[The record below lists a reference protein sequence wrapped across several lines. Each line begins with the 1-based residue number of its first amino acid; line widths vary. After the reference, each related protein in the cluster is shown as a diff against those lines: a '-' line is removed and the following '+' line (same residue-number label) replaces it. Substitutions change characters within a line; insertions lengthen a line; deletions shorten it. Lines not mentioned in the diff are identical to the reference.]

1 MFSKYLKSL
10 SILKKFLFINFIIF
24 TIIGLFTIIY
34 LNNIQP
40 NLIKKKSIN
49 HTNIINNTIDNL
61 LRLEIKFVTE
71 DIRKFLFSTRFI
83 FQNLDRVIFF
93 DNNLNLVGDTDTLD
107 LDPRAFST
115 RLNDIEFESLNE
127 QKINKENKDKSNNN
141 IEKKFLSFELILKKY
156 VSSDEYGAPFTFAQE
171 NFNQFKLTTIKNVTK
186 EDLNI
191 GYILI
196 TENANDIK
204 VAIDERKAFV
214 IRTAISVG
222 FVILIFSFVLSRYF
236 IKPIQNLVSY
246 TKNIKEKSHEKLS
259 IDNLK
264 NRNDELGLLSNSL
277 EDMTTELQKRV
288 AHAENFSTDLVHEI
302 RNPLASLKSA
312 SEILKD
318 TNSLDQRLK
327 LLNIL
332 SHDVLRIER
341 LITDYSQMLK
351 DEVALSN
358 EKIEKINIE
367 KLKVRNDELGLLSNS
382 LDDMTLELKKRIF
395 NAENFSTD
403 LVHEIRNPLA
413 SLKSASEILHDSK
426 DADQRLKLVNILSH
440 DVQRIERLIT
450 DYSQMLKD
458 EVALSNEKIEK
469 INVEP
474 IIESVVDDFNSIYNV
489 KKGINIKYK
498 NDGKKEYLINGI
510 ENRIEQIIANLLDNS
525 ISFTKKGGEIL
536 VDVSLSTDNKIIIKI
551 IDEGQGFKEKDTS
564 KIFNRFYSNRP
575 DKFGEHSGL
584 GLNIVKNLVDLHD
597 GKIVASNRLD
607 GDGAIMEI
615 SFPTS

>member
-49 HTNIINNTIDNL
+49 HINIINNTVDNL
-61 LRLEIKFVTE
+61 LRLEVKFVTE

-93 DNNLNLVGDTDTLD
+93 DNDLNLIGDTDTLD

-127 QKINKENKDKSNNN
+127 KKINKENKDKSKNVD
-141 IEKKFLSFELILKKY
+141 EKKFISFELILKKY
-156 VSSDEYGAPFTFAQE
+156 VSSGEYGDPFTFAKE
-171 NFNQFKLTTIKNVTK
+171 DFNQFKLTTIKNVTK

-318 TNSLDQRLK
+318 TNSSDQRLK

-332 SHDVLRIER
+332 SHDVL
-341 LITDYSQMLK
+341 
-351 DEVALSN
+351 
-358 EKIEKINIE
+358 
-367 KLKVRNDELGLLSNS
+367 
-382 LDDMTLELKKRIF
+382 
-395 NAENFSTD
+395 
-403 LVHEIRNPLA
+403 
-413 SLKSASEILHDSK
+413 
-426 DADQRLKLVNILSH
+426 
-440 DVQRIERLIT
+440 RIERLIT

-536 VDVSLSTDNKIIIKI
+536 VDVSISTDNKITIKI

>member
-49 HTNIINNTIDNL
+49 HINIINNTVDNL
-61 LRLEIKFVTE
+61 LRLEVKFVTE

-93 DNNLNLVGDTDTLD
+93 DNDLNLIGDTDTLD

-115 RLNDIEFESLNE
+115 RLNEIEFESLNE
-127 QKINKENKDKSNNN
+127 KKINKENKDKSKNVD
-141 IEKKFLSFELILKKY
+141 EKKFISFELILTKY
-156 VSSDEYGAPFTFAQE
+156 VSSDEYGDPFTFVKE

-318 TNSLDQRLK
+318 TNSSDQRLK

-332 SHDVLRIER
+332 SHDVL
-341 LITDYSQMLK
+341 
-351 DEVALSN
+351 
-358 EKIEKINIE
+358 
-367 KLKVRNDELGLLSNS
+367 
-382 LDDMTLELKKRIF
+382 
-395 NAENFSTD
+395 
-403 LVHEIRNPLA
+403 
-413 SLKSASEILHDSK
+413 
-426 DADQRLKLVNILSH
+426 
-440 DVQRIERLIT
+440 RIERLIT

-536 VDVSLSTDNKIIIKI
+536 VDVSISTDNKITIKI